1 MDATELYA
9 VILSHA
15 STTGLPSE
23 TPRWHP
29 FYPEDASWVAKSL
42 SAWCMLTS
50 PEYKSLTNSTSPC
63 PDGTDT
69 LPVELFTNGSLAHL
83 WMSAESRNR
92 FRTRKKIIAAI
103 PQLSAH
109 QRSLPAL
116 PASMMYPL
124 LASLGLCDN
133 ATRITWILDKEW
145 LKLASEIT
153 AQTTAVHIIQKT
165 LDVAEHWLVLSDA
178 LPDPTVAPAAVGTT
192 QRASL
197 EDLEC
202 GMIFCLLACARRHHE
217 FHGVLSALQNP
228 DLTTAAERISR
239 AAEELAYFDTQ
250 MQQRLPELFIGEG
263 ERCMR
268 AVARI
273 RAMLWK
279 RPPHAEPPAV
289 QLLATLSPNI
299 TMPSPELL
307 GACIGRL
314 ETSLATAVGDVRSPI
329 RTIGRYVSLFTHNI
343 PAPRVVLLSGAT
355 GSGKTHAVT
364 AIAKAYAE
372 AFGAVLPVLRIDA
385 GKLRPTGWAGTNVAD
400 VQELMARTL
409 TSPVQRG
416 ILLLDEFDKAA
427 PGKPPQLINHENSDR
442 AQQVKALTDLL
453 PVFGGQIEM
462 VTRSSTGAPFE
473 CDASRWFIVAT
484 GVFES
489 IDGTPTRKALAD
501 IGYPAELVDRIELLT
516 HLEAPTH
523 ATLTAAITN
532 RLAEE
537 AQRLAQC
544 GLTMTHH
551 EQIAQTLAHTVLTQE
566 IPLRWIFHSIAQVH
580 ADAAARMLCA
590 GETETLISAYDD
602 VLPRLQE
609 MVEQAPRR
617 R

>member
-29 FYPEDASWVAKSL
+29 FYPENASWVAKSL
-42 SAWCMLTS
+42 STWCMLTS
-50 PEYKSLTNSTSPC
+50 PEYKSLTHSTSPC

-103 PQLSAH
+103 PQLSAR
-109 QRSLPAL
+109 QRSLPAM

-133 ATRITWILDKEW
+133 ATRITCILETEW

-153 AQTTAVHIIQKT
+153 AQTTVAHIIQKT

-178 LPDPTVAPAAVGTT
+178 LPDPTVAPAAMGTT

-197 EDLEC
+197 EDFEC

-217 FHGVLSALQNP
+217 FLEVLQVLQNP
-228 DLTTAAERISR
+228 DLTTPAARISH
-239 AAEELAYFDTQ
+239 ATEELAYFDTQ
-250 MQQRLPELFIGEG
+250 IQQRLPELFIGEG
-263 ERCMR
+263 EGCMR

-279 RPPHAEPPAV
+279 RQRQPEPPAV
-289 QLLATLSPNI
+289 QLTATLSPNI
-299 TMPSPELL
+299 TMDSPELL
-307 GACIGRL
+307 GGCIRRL
-314 ETSLATAVGDVRSPI
+314 ETALTTAMGDARSPVQ
-329 RTIGRYVSLFTHNI
+329 TIGRYLSLFSHNI

-355 GSGKTHAVT
+355 GSGKTHAVS
-364 AIAKAYAE
+364 AIAKAYAD

-400 VQELMARTL
+400 VQELMTRTL

-427 PGKPPQLINHENSDR
+427 PGKPPQLINHDNSDR

-489 IDGTPTRKALAD
+489 IDGKPTRRALVD
-501 IGYPAELVDRIELLT
+501 IGYPAELVDRIELLM
-516 HLEAPTH
+516 HLEAPSH
-523 ATLTAAITN
+523 ATLTAAITS

-537 AQRLAQC
+537 AQRLAAI

-551 EQIAQTLAHTVLTQE
+551 EQIARSLALKVLTNE
-566 IPLRWIFHSIAQVH
+566 IPLRWIFHTIAQVH

-590 GETETLISAYDD
+590 GETETLINVHDD
-602 VLPRLQE
+602 VMPRLQKI
-609 MVEQAPRR
+609 VEQAPRR
-617 R
+617 L